1 MANVTKTVKILQV
14 TKTTAEWALIDTI
27 IETGLLCIEFTADNQ
42 TLAKVGDGLHT
53 YSALPYIGTASVSM
67 SNYYTRAETD
77 AKIEDAIEDL
87 NIGNITVKG
96 LKPDSSSLP
105 DSGMTPG
112 DMYLVGPKE
121 GTTNVYD
128 QYVYTDDDAWVNMGT
143 RETEEID
150 LSDYVTKTEF
160 NAVKEVVDL
169 LRLEQDPH
177 VNRAILDQIT
187 APFTTELETKLNSI
201 DVFEGATA
209 ADVEHEIEA
218 AAGTA
223 GLVPAPEIGDETKF
237 LRGDGTWATVS
248 AGGEAYDDTEL
259 RGRIE
264 TLEEEAIKTT
274 DDLVFQCSV

>member
-77 AKIEDAIEDL
+77 AK
-87 NIGNITVKG
+87 
-96 LKPDSSSLP
+96 
-105 DSGMTPG
+105 SGMTPG